1 MGFTSEE
8 NRVIVDSN
16 GMVRTILKECP
27 NINWTTANLQMHD
40 GSQIKVYNIFIGQK
54 DGNTYLKVKEKYND
68 SLFEQVFGFGC
79 ECRGWDINRTIKI
92 E

>member
-1 MGFTSEE
+1 MGFTSVED
-8 NRVIVDSN
+8 RVIVDSN

-27 NINWTTANLQMHD
+27 NINWTNVHLQMHD
-40 GSQIKVYNIFIGQK
+40 GSQTKVYNVFIGQK